1 MTHVYRVVT
10 HVYRVVTYNQGSS
23 YSLITYVE
31 FSLFEFYQIQKPLYD
46 LIILY
51 KTSNTKECIVTVV
64 FKGMYIQHQRDV
76 EADSVN
82 HRIAGIMISAE
93 QSIN

>member
-46 LIILY
+46 LIILN
-51 KTSNTKECIVTVV
+51 KTCNTKECIVV

-82 HRIAGIMISAE
+82 HRIAGILIPAE